1 MYSCSLC
8 GSTNPLHACKGRIS
22 SATPAT
28 DPVNPAHYHGDYV
41 MRIIED
47 FGLDF
52 LDGQVVKYMLRSGHK
67 PGEPAGRDY
76 EKALWY
82 LQRKIENLKKSQPAL
97 DSASP
102 EQFSTVQTKEGT
114 A

>member
-1 MYSCSLC
+1 MKS
-8 GSTNPLHACKGRIS
+8 N
-22 SATPAT
+22 
-28 DPVNPAHYHGDYV
+28 PVNPAHYHGDYV

-52 LDGQVVKYMLRSGHK
+52 LDGQVVKYMLRSGNK

-82 LQRKIENLKKSQPAL
+82 LQRKIANLKQNPPDSLADPQPGERDAEVEP
-97 DSASP
+97 STATSTSP
-102 EQFSTVQTKEGT
+102 KESV
-114 A
+114 